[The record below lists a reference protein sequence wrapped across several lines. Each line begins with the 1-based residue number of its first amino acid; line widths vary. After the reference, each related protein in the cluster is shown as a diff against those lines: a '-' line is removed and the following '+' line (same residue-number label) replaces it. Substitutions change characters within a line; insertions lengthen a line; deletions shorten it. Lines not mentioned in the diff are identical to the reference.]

1 MLASILFQAG
11 ESRLSLTET
20 VPARGHFLAAHKVS
34 PGSAPLAE
42 SILIRLAETQNLT
55 AQYKEAQKSYQKFIK
70 QYNQSPW
77 LRNARYGMAYAMEK
91 QEDYNKAIGEYSQ
104 LLSVD
109 PKIPLKMDKWMVQ
122 ARYQIGECWFNLRQY
137 DKAMAE
143 FLSVEV
149 NAQGYPDWQAKSLLE
164 MGRILITQKKN
175 DDAKLRMQEVIKRFP
190 KTNAAEVALT
200 YLDELRLNP

>member
-1 MLASILFQAG
+1 
-11 ESRLSLTET
+11 
-20 VPARGHFLAAHKVS
+20 
-34 PGSAPLAE
+34 
-42 SILIRLAETQNLT
+42 
-55 AQYKEAQKSYQKFIK
+55 
-70 QYNQSPW
+70 
-77 LRNARYGMAYAMEK
+77 MAYAMEK
-91 QEDYNKAIGEYSQ
+91 QQDYNKAIGEYTK

-109 PKIPLKMDKWMVQ
+109 PKKPLKMDKWMVQ

-149 NAQGYPDWQAKSLLE
+149 NAQGYPDWQAKSVLE

-190 KTNAAEVALT
+190 KTNAAKVALT